1 MTLRRSTQIYL
12 ESELSNYKYID
23 KDIARVREEVLNP
36 WQPTDTNIGGEHV
49 HSNISVTE
57 IKATRVVNDRRLS
70 QLARMKSAIDIVYQT
85 SSKESQKLMD
95 IYYFKKPRTLNLTG
109 VAQEICVSKSTAY
122 ELRKEILIRLADE
135 LGIMH

>member
-23 KDIARVREEVLNP
+23 KDIARVMILNP

-70 QLARMKSAIDIVYQT
+70 QLARMKSAIEVVYIILVHR
-85 SSKESQKLMD
+85 K
-95 IYYFKKPRTLNLTG
+95 FK
-109 VAQEICVSKSTAY
+109 S
-122 ELRKEILIRLADE
+122 
-135 LGIMH
+135 

>member
-36 WQPTDTNIGGEHV
+36 WQPTDTNVGGEHV

-70 QLARMKSAIDIVYQT
+70 QLARMKSAIEVVYH
-85 SSKESQKLMD
+85 SSTPEVQKLMEL
-95 IYYFKKPRTLNLTG
+95 YYFKKPRTLNLTG

-122 ELRKEILIRLADE
+122 DLRKDLLTRLADE
-135 LGIMH
+135 LGIIH

>member
-36 WQPTDTNIGGEHV
+36 WHPTDTNIGGEHV

-70 QLARMKSAIDIVYQT
+70 QLARMKSAIEEVYH
-85 SSKESQKLMD
+85 SSTPEVQKLMEL
-95 IYYFKKPRTLNLTG
+95 YYFKKPRTLNLTG

-122 ELRKEILIRLADE
+122 DLRKDLLTRLADE
-135 LGIMH
+135 LGIIH

>member
-109 VAQEICVSKSTAY
+109 VAQEICVSKSNAY
-122 ELRKEILIRLADE
+122 EMRKDILTRLADE
-135 LGIMH
+135 LGILH